1 MQGEVEQMK
10 ASLRERAAAIAQ
22 REHRLAELEHRLD
35 ATGLAEELAAAQRAA
50 AEAEAERRRL
60 AAAELASVWDEREQQ
75 IQGAVEKELAALRI
89 ELGQKPPAARRA
101 TASAR
106 QRELDA
112 REAALDEREAALE
125 AREAVLRGDTMS
137 MPSPLGFADGSWLT
151 SRRRVT
157 RPGHLLVGSLEAA
170 ETPVVSAGRGHK
182 VRPLPMPEQV
192 NTVDPPDLGL
202 LPTLRRL
209 LRLWWGERRL
219 GALGLSFAL
228 AYTLISIAIPLL
240 MQRAI
245 DNAVV
250 AHTQRLWPYVLAIVA
265 LGTVRFGINFS
276 RRYATARIGIRIEA
290 RMRELLY
297 NAYLR
302 YPRAFYDRHATG
314 QVLSRA
320 TNDLYPIRYFIG
332 WGLVQGV
339 QSLMMI
345 VGAGIVLVIVNPRLA
360 LYTAV
365 AMPPITWLTLRFA
378 RRVSPLS
385 RQVQERK
392 GDVTEAADEAVVGI
406 EMVQAFGRED
416 DVRGRFGERAEAVRN
431 TVLRQAGVEARHLP
445 GLYYLP
451 SLSIAAVVY
460 FGGRQVIAGHLS
472 IGQFV
477 LFETLLL
484 QLVWPLEALGW
495 ITNLAQ
501 RALAS
506 AGRSFAWLEGILP
519 LPEPASPQ
527 PLPAGPL
534 SVRFE
539 SVHFAYGGEHDV
551 LRDLDLALEPG
562 EIVAVCGPTGSGKT
576 SLLNLLPRFYDAT
589 AGRVLV
595 GGVDTR
601 DIAIAELRAS
611 VALVTQRPVLFSAPL
626 RENLTAGRDGDWD
639 AVLAAC
645 AAAGVDAF
653 VDELPDGYDTLIGER
668 GINLSGGQ
676 RQRVA
681 LARALVTGARVVVL
695 DDPLSAVD
703 TLTERRLV
711 GRLRPALLGR
721 TVLVAT
727 QRLSTIA
734 LADRAVVLEEGRIV
748 ESGPPDELLRAGGA
762 FTSLFGDELAAA

>member
-1 MQGEVEQMK
+1 V
-10 ASLRERAAAIAQ
+10 
-22 REHRLAELEHRLD
+22 
-35 ATGLAEELAAAQRAA
+35 
-50 AEAEAERRRL
+50 
-60 AAAELASVWDEREQQ
+60 
-75 IQGAVEKELAALRI
+75 
-89 ELGQKPPAARRA
+89 
-101 TASAR
+101 
-106 QRELDA
+106 
-112 REAALDEREAALE
+112 
-125 AREAVLRGDTMS
+125 
-137 MPSPLGFADGSWLT
+137 
-151 SRRRVT
+151 
-157 RPGHLLVGSLEAA
+157 
-170 ETPVVSAGRGHK
+170 
-182 VRPLPMPEQV
+182 PEYP
-192 NTVDPPDLGL
+192 NPVDPPDLGL

-209 LRLWWGERRL
+209 LGLWRAEWRL
-219 GALGLSFAL
+219 GALGLTL
-228 AYTLISIAIPLL
+228 AFCYTAISIAIPLL
-240 MQRAI
+240 TQRAVDHAI
-245 DNAVV
+245 V
-250 AHTQRLWPYVLAIVA
+250 AHTHPLWPYLLGIVLLAGLKFV
-265 LGTVRFGINFS
+265 VNFS

-297 NAYLR
+297 TAYLR

-345 VGAGIVLVIVNPRLA
+345 VAAGIVLVLVNPRLA

-365 AMPPITWLTLRFA
+365 AMPPITVIALRFA

-385 RQVQERK
+385 RQVQARK

-406 EMVQAFGRED
+406 EMVQAFGREN
-416 DVRGRFGERAEAVRN
+416 DVRGRFGGKAEAVRD

-451 SLSIAAVVY
+451 SLSIAAVVF
-460 FGGRQVIAGHLS
+460 FGGRQVIDGNLS

-506 AGRSFAWLEGILP
+506 AGRSFAWLEGIHP
-519 LPEPASPQ
+519 LPEPTQ
-527 PLPAGPL
+527 PRRLPVGPL
-534 SVRFE
+534 GVRFDA
-539 SVHFAYGGEHDV
+539 VHFAYGGEEDV
-551 LRDLDLALEPG
+551 LRGLELSVEPD

-576 SLLNLLPRFYDAT
+576 SLLNLLPRFYDPT
-589 AGRVLV
+589 GGRVLV

-601 DIAIAELRAS
+601 DVRIADLRS
-611 VALVTQRPVLFSAPL
+611 DVALVTQRPVLFSVPL
-626 RENLTAGRDGDWD
+626 RENLMTGRPDADWSD
-639 AVLAAC
+639 VLAAC
-645 AAAGVDAF
+645 EAAGVDAF
-653 VDELPDGYDTLIGER
+653 AGELPDGYDTLIGER
-668 GINLSGGQ
+668 GVNLSGGQ

-681 LARALVTGARVVVL
+681 LARALVTDARIVVL

-711 GRLRPALLGR
+711 ERLRPALEGR

-727 QRLSTIA
+727 QRLSTVE
-734 LADRAVVLEEGRIV
+734 LADRAVVLVDGLIV
-748 ESGPPDELLRAGGA
+748 EAGSPRELLQRGGY
-762 FTSLFGDELAAA
+762 FTELFGDEVVAA

>member
-1 MQGEVEQMK
+1 MHPY
-10 ASLRERAAAIAQ
+10 SN
-22 REHRLAELEHRLD
+22 
-35 ATGLAEELAAAQRAA
+35 
-50 AEAEAERRRL
+50 
-60 AAAELASVWDEREQQ
+60 
-75 IQGAVEKELAALRI
+75 
-89 ELGQKPPAARRA
+89 P
-101 TASAR
+101 
-106 QRELDA
+106 
-112 REAALDEREAALE
+112 
-125 AREAVLRGDTMS
+125 
-137 MPSPLGFADGSWLT
+137 
-151 SRRRVT
+151 
-157 RPGHLLVGSLEAA
+157 
-170 ETPVVSAGRGHK
+170 
-182 VRPLPMPEQV
+182 
-192 NTVDPPDLGL
+192 VDPPDLGL
-202 LPTLRRL
+202 LPTFRRL

-219 GALGLSFAL
+219 GALGLSFAF
-228 AYTLISIAIPLL
+228 AYTVISTAIPLL

-245 DNAVV
+245 DHAVV
-250 AHTQRLWPYVLAIVA
+250 RHAQPLWPYLLAIVA
-265 LGTVRFGINFS
+265 LAGVRFGINFS

-297 NAYLR
+297 TAYLR
-302 YPRAFYDRHATG
+302 FPRAFYDRHATG

-332 WGLVQGV
+332 WGLVQGM

-365 AMPPITWLTLRFA
+365 AMPPITVLALRFA
-378 RRVSPLS
+378 RRVSPIS

-416 DVRGRFGERAEAVRN
+416 DVRDRFGGRAEAVRD

-460 FGGRQVIAGHLS
+460 FGGKQVIGGHLS

-506 AGRSFAWLEGILP
+506 AGRSFAWLEGIPP
-519 LPEPASPQ
+519 LPEPERPVH
-527 PLPAGPL
+527 LPSGPL
-534 SVRFE
+534 GVRFDSVR
-539 SVHFAYGGEHDV
+539 FAYGGETEV
-551 LRDLDLALEPG
+551 LRGIDLAVEPG
-562 EIVAVCGPTGSGKT
+562 QVVAVCGPTGSGKT
-576 SLLNLLPRFYDAT
+576 SLLSLLPRFYDPT
-589 AGRVLV
+589 GGRVLV
-595 GGVDTR
+595 GGIDTR
-601 DIAIAELRAS
+601 ELTLAELRSS
-611 VALVTQRPVLFSAPL
+611 VALVTQRPVLFSVQL
-626 RENLTAGRDGDWD
+626 RENLTAGREDADWD
-639 AVLAAC
+639 DVLAAC
-645 AAAGVDAF
+645 EAAGVDAF

-668 GINLSGGQ
+668 GVNLSGGQ

-695 DDPLSAVD
+695 DDPLSSVD

-711 GRLRPALLGR
+711 RRLRPALAGR

-727 QRLSTIA
+727 QRLSTVEI
-734 LADRAVVLEEGRIV
+734 ADRAIVLGDGGVVEAGTPR
-748 ESGPPDELLRAGGA
+748 ELLLRGGA
-762 FTSLFGDELAAA
+762 FTALFGDEMVAA

>member
-1 MQGEVEQMK
+1 
-10 ASLRERAAAIAQ
+10 
-22 REHRLAELEHRLD
+22 
-35 ATGLAEELAAAQRAA
+35 
-50 AEAEAERRRL
+50 
-60 AAAELASVWDEREQQ
+60 
-75 IQGAVEKELAALRI
+75 
-89 ELGQKPPAARRA
+89 
-101 TASAR
+101 
-106 QRELDA
+106 
-112 REAALDEREAALE
+112 
-125 AREAVLRGDTMS
+125 
-137 MPSPLGFADGSWLT
+137 
-151 SRRRVT
+151 
-157 RPGHLLVGSLEAA
+157 
-170 ETPVVSAGRGHK
+170 
-182 VRPLPMPEQV
+182 MPEYV
-192 NTVDPPDLGL
+192 NPVDPPDLGL
-202 LPTLRRL
+202 LPTFRRL
-209 LRLWWGERRL
+209 LHLWWGERRL
-219 GALGLSFAL
+219 GAIGLAFAFVY
-228 AYTLISIAIPLL
+228 ALISIAIPLL

-245 DNAVV
+245 DDAIVH
-250 AHTQRLWPYVLAIVA
+250 HTRPLWPYILGIVG
-265 LGTVRFGINFS
+265 LGTLRFGINFS

-297 NAYLR
+297 GAYLR
-302 YPRAFYDRHATG
+302 YPRAFFDRHATG

-339 QSLMMI
+339 QSVMMI

-365 AMPPITWLTLRFA
+365 AMPPITALALRFA

-416 DVRGRFGERAEAVRN
+416 DVRGRFGERAEAVRS

-506 AGRSFAWLEGILP
+506 AGRSFAWLEGIPP
-519 LPEPASPQ
+519 LPEPAQPK

-534 SVRFE
+534 PVRFE
-539 SVHFAYGGEHDV
+539 AVRFAYGGEHDV
-551 LRDLDLALEPG
+551 LCELDLVLEPG
-562 EIVAVCGPTGSGKT
+562 EIVAICGPTGSGKT
-576 SLLNLLPRFYDAT
+576 SLLNLLTRFYDPT
-589 AGRVLV
+589 GGRVLV

-611 VALVTQRPVLFSAPL
+611 VALVTQRPVLFSVPL
-626 RENLTAGRDGDWD
+626 RENLTAGRMDAAWD
-639 AVLAAC
+639 EVLAAC
-645 AAAGVDAF
+645 TASGVDAF

-711 GRLRPALLGR
+711 ARLRPALAGH

-734 LADRAVVLEEGRIV
+734 LAHRAVVMDEGRIV
-748 ESGPPDELLRAGGA
+748 ESGTPDELLRAGGPFA
-762 FTSLFGDELAAA
+762 ALFGDEVAAA

>member
-1 MQGEVEQMK
+1 
-10 ASLRERAAAIAQ
+10 
-22 REHRLAELEHRLD
+22 
-35 ATGLAEELAAAQRAA
+35 
-50 AEAEAERRRL
+50 
-60 AAAELASVWDEREQQ
+60 
-75 IQGAVEKELAALRI
+75 
-89 ELGQKPPAARRA
+89 
-101 TASAR
+101 
-106 QRELDA
+106 
-112 REAALDEREAALE
+112 
-125 AREAVLRGDTMS
+125 
-137 MPSPLGFADGSWLT
+137 
-151 SRRRVT
+151 
-157 RPGHLLVGSLEAA
+157 
-170 ETPVVSAGRGHK
+170 
-182 VRPLPMPEQV
+182 MPEHA
-192 NTVDPPDLGL
+192 NPVDPPDLGL

-209 LRLWWGERRL
+209 LRLWWGQRRM
-219 GALGLSFAL
+219 GAVGLSFAL
-228 AYTLISIAIPLL
+228 AYTLISTTIPIL

-250 AHTQRLWPYVLAIVA
+250 RHTQPLWPYLLVILA
-265 LGTVRFGINFS
+265 LGSVRFVVNFL

-297 NAYLR
+297 DAYLR

-345 VGAGIVLVIVNPRLA
+345 VGAGVVLVIVDARLA
-360 LYTAV
+360 LYTAI
-365 AMPPITWLTLRFA
+365 AMPPITVLALRFA
-378 RRVSPLS
+378 RLVSPIS

-416 DVRGRFGERAEAVRN
+416 DVRGRFGMRAEAVRD
-431 TVLRQAGVEARHLP
+431 TVLRQASVEARHLP

-451 SLSIAAVVY
+451 SLSIAAVVF
-460 FGGRQVIAGHLS
+460 FGGRQVIGGHLS

-495 ITNLAQ
+495 ITNLGQ

-506 AGRSFAWLEGILP
+506 AGRSFAWLEGIAP
-519 LPEPASPQ
+519 LPEPTAPRHLPEG
-527 PLPAGPL
+527 PLP
-534 SVRFE
+534 VRFE
-539 SVHFAYGGEHDV
+539 GVHFAYGGETDV
-551 LRDLDLALEPG
+551 LRELDLVVEPG
-562 EIVAVCGPTGSGKT
+562 EIVAVCGSTGSGKT
-576 SLLNLLPRFYDAT
+576 SLLNLLPRFYDPT
-589 AGRVLV
+589 GGRVLV

-601 DIAIAELRAS
+601 DVPIAELRSS
-611 VALVTQRPVLFSAPL
+611 VALVTQRPVLFSVPL
-626 RENLTAGRDGDWD
+626 RENLTAGRENADWD
-639 AVLAAC
+639 DVLAAC

-695 DDPLSAVD
+695 DDPLSSVD

-711 GRLRPALLGR
+711 LRLRPALAGR

-727 QRLSTIA
+727 QRLSTVEI
-734 LADRAVVLEEGRIV
+734 ADRAVVLVDGEIV
-748 ESGPPDELLRAGGA
+748 ENGKPEDLVRADGPFAA
-762 FTSLFGDELAAA
+762 LFGEELAA